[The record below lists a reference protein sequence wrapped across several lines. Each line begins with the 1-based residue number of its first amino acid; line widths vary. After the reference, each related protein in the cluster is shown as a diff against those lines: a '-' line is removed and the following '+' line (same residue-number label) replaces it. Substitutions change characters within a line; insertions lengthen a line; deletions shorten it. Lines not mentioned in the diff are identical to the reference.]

1 MNQDPRSRILRL
13 VDTIVLR
20 VSDLNAL
27 PDADV
32 LAPVLADMIARGE
45 IQRTGDVLSR
55 GGK

>member
-13 VDTIVLR
+13 VDTVVLR
-20 VSDLNAL
+20 VGDLNAL
-27 PDADV
+27 PDADA

-55 GGK
+55 GAK

>member
-1 MNQDPRSRILRL
+1 MNQDPRNRILRL

-27 PDADV
+27 PDADA

-45 IQRTGDVLSR
+45 IRREGDVLSR
-55 GGK
+55 GAK